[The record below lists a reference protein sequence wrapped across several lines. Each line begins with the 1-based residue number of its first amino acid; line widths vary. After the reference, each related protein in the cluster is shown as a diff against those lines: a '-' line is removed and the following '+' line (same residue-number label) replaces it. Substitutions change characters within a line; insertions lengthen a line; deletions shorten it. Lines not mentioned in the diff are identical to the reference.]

1 MRAKYRFLLR
11 MTSIVGLSMAMGAA
25 HADIYVIANHSAPVE
40 QLNPQQVA
48 DLYLGRTR
56 TLQSGDYVTLLDQNN
71 EQPVRER
78 FFKAIA
84 NMSLTQ
90 VNAYWARLTFT
101 GRQHPPQPKAND
113 MKVIEAVSRDP
124 LAIGYV
130 GSLPPNNNQVRVILH
145 LYE

>member
-1 MRAKYRFLLR
+1 MNTKPSFMLR
-11 MTSIVGLSMAMGAA
+11 MACTLSLCTGLGTA
-25 HADIYVIANHSAPVE
+25 HADVYVIANQSMPIE
-40 QLNPQQVA
+40 QLSQQQIA

-56 TLQSGDYVTLLDQNN
+56 ILQSGSYVNLFDQNN

-78 FFKAIA
+78 FFKLIA
-84 NMSLTQ
+84 NMSLSQ

-113 MKVIEAVSRDP
+113 AKVIEAVSRDP

-130 GSLPPNNNQVRVILH
+130 SSLPPANQVRVILH
-145 LYE
+145 LYD

>member
-1 MRAKYRFLLR
+1 MRAKPYSSLPR
-11 MTSIVGLSMAMGAA
+11 MACILALWGTVGAA
-25 HADIYVIANHSAPVE
+25 YADVYVIANPATPIDKIT
-40 QLNPQQVA
+40 QQQIA

-56 TLQSGDYVTLLDQNN
+56 TLQAGSYVTLIDQSN

-78 FFKAIA
+78 FFRAIA
-84 NMSLTQ
+84 NMSLSQ

-101 GRQHPPQPKAND
+101 GRQQPPQPKSD
-113 MKVIEAVSRDP
+113 DTKVIEAVSRDP

-130 GSLPPNNNQVRVILH
+130 SNQPPAHQVRVILH

>member
-1 MRAKYRFLLR
+1 
-11 MTSIVGLSMAMGAA
+11 MTTLVGLCTIMGAA
-25 HADIYVIANHSAPVE
+25 HADVYVIANHAAPVE
-40 QLNPQQVA
+40 QLSQQQVA

-56 TLQSGDYVTLLDQNN
+56 TLQPGGYVTLLDQTN

-101 GRQHPPQPKAND
+101 GRQHPPQPKTSDA
-113 MKVIEAVSRDP
+113 KVIEAVSNDP

-130 GSLPPNNNQVRVILH
+130 GNLPPGSQVRVILH
-145 LYE
+145 LHE

>member
-1 MRAKYRFLLR
+1 MRAKYSFLLR
-11 MTSIVGLSMAMGAA
+11 MTGIVGLCTMMGAA
-25 HADIYVIANHSAPVE
+25 HADVYVIANHAAPVE
-40 QLNPQQVA
+40 QLSQQQVA

-56 TLQSGDYVTLLDQNN
+56 TLQPGSYVTLLDQTN

-78 FFKAIA
+78 FFRVIA

-101 GRQHPPQPKAND
+101 GRQHPPKPQAND
-113 MKVIEAVSRDP
+113 AKVIEAVSHDP

-130 GSLPPNNNQVRVILH
+130 GSPPPSNQVRVILH